1 MAAAR
6 DSLSPDQ
13 HLRRPSFQ
21 AYVPANPSRL
31 GQAWNADDT
40 STERDSAT
48 QSPSSDSTKS
58 HRSIAGLSATS
69 DRSDEFS
76 ATRTTYPPVGTAQGQ
91 GQIREIPRRFRPAI
105 QLPHPAIQL
114 PRPAIQ
120 LPRPQVDSPLPE
132 GSWVNDLG
140 QVCPPTPP
148 GFDEEDRGQARLY
161 NIPLGMIPSR
171 YPPLSVHPDPPHLLI
186 QVFGP
191 PPPHR
196 SVPMLGDYPV
206 TALPGSHMLTGPPL
220 GHRPGPA
227 LPGLP
232 MGSPILT
239 GPPLGHHPGP
249 ALPGPPLGHHPGL
262 DLPRPPLGSHMPTG
276 PPLGHHPGPAL
287 PGPPAGSHMLPVP
300 TLGHHQVPALP
311 GLPVGSYMLTGPP
324 LGHHPVPGLPGPPVD
339 SHMLTVPTIDHHPVD
354 TLPGLPVSSH
364 VLTPTASYMPQLSH
378 SVSFDPSRS
387 PTRDRASNK
396 TPPKAESHG
405 DNTSPEGFVLNPES
419 PVWTPGN
426 NL

>member
-6 DSLSPDQ
+6 DSLSPDEN
-13 HLRRPSFQ
+13 LRRPSFQ
-21 AYVPANPSRL
+21 AYIPANPSRL

-40 STERDSAT
+40 STERDSTT

-76 ATRTTYPPVGTAQGQ
+76 ATRKTHPPVGTAQGQ
-91 GQIREIPRRFRPAI
+91 GQIREIQRRFRPAIQLPRPAIQLLDPATQLPHPAI

-114 PRPAIQ
+114 PH
-120 LPRPQVDSPLPE
+120 PQVDSPLPE
-132 GSWVNDLG
+132 GSWVNGLG

-148 GFDEEDRGQARLY
+148 GFDEGDRGQARLY
-161 NIPLGMIPSR
+161 NLPLGMIPSR
-171 YPPLSVHPDPPHLLI
+171 YPPLSVDPNPPHMLI

-191 PPPHR
+191 PPPHVP
-196 SVPMLGDYPV
+196 VPMLGDHPV
-206 TALPGSHMLTGPPL
+206 TALPGSQMLTGPPF
-220 GHRPGPA
+220 GHHPGPA

-249 ALPGPPLGHHPGL
+249 PLPGPPVGSYMPTGPPLSHHPGPALPGSLLGHHPGP
-262 DLPRPPLGSHMPTG
+262 DFPRPPLGSHVPTG
-276 PPLGHHPGPAL
+276 PRLGHHPGPAL
-287 PGPPAGSHMLPVP
+287 PGPPAGSHML
-300 TLGHHQVPALP
+300 
-311 GLPVGSYMLTGPP
+311 TGPP
-324 LGHHPVPGLPGPPVD
+324 LGHHPVA
-339 SHMLTVPTIDHHPVD
+339 

-364 VLTPTASYMPQLSH
+364 VLTPTAGYMPQLSH
-378 SVSFDPSRS
+378 SVSFDPNRS
-387 PTRDRASNK
+387 PARDRASNK
-396 TPPKAESHG
+396 TPPKADSHG
-405 DNTSPEGFVLNPES
+405 DNTTPEGFVLNPQS
-419 PVWTPGN
+419 PEWTPGN